1 MHVMF
6 IHPNFPAQFGH
17 IAHHLTTQL
26 GWQSTFITSIDT
38 THLKLPFNHINYKV
52 PEERRLTQTQC
63 EILNLPL
70 NDILT
75 GHAGLHPGRQCNIL
89 RLPFQEMTYKVQDHP
104 QPKTFYNPDTLN
116 VLMDHMAAIY
126 RGMRG
131 VPQIKPDLVVG
142 HMSYGTMLY
151 LRNLYNCPFIG
162 YYEVLP
168 APFWT
173 DGLVLRKDFPPPE
186 GVRLFN
192 ATYHTLTYLHLHNCD
207 AGYTPTHFQY
217 NTCPEELRYKLRVIF
232 DGVDC
237 DFFQRR
243 ELPRPF
249 DFHGRRIEPGTR
261 VVTYVSRGLE
271 SARGFDIF
279 MKAAKKIY
287 QAIPNVVFLIAGS
300 ERTNYGHEQAHIGNC
315 TFKDWVL
322 AQDNYDL
329 SKFHFMGVIPTQDL
343 PVMYS
348 LSDLHIY
355 LTVPYVLSW
364 SMIQAMANAC
374 VILGSATAPV
384 QEAID
389 DGVNGLLAD
398 FYDVDGL
405 AEKAIRVLR
414 DPAAHR
420 PLGAAARQR
429 CLERYEKT
437 LCINQLVRYFK
448 EFEKPKADSIF
459 ATMGS

>member
-17 IAHHLTTQL
+17 IAHHLATQL

-52 PEERRLTQTQC
+52 Y
-63 EILNLPL
+63 
-70 NDILT
+70 D
-75 GHAGLHPGRQCNIL
+75 G
-89 RLPFQEMTYKVQDHP
+89 P

-126 RGMRG
+126 RGLRT

-173 DGLVLRKDFPPPE
+173 DGLNLRKEFPPPE

-192 ATYHTLTYLHLHNCD
+192 ATYHTLTYLHLHACD
-207 AGYTPTHFQY
+207 AGYTPTHYQLG
-217 NTCPEELRYKLRVIF
+217 TCPPELRHKLRVIF

-249 DFHGRRIEPGTR
+249 EFRGRKIEPGTR

-279 MKAAKKIY
+279 MKVAKKIY

-300 ERTNYGHEQAHIGNC
+300 DRTNYGHEQAYIGANK

-322 AQDNYDL
+322 AQDNYDM
-329 SKFHFMGVIPTQDL
+329 SKFHFMGVIPTVDL
-343 PVMYS
+343 PVMYN
-348 LSDLHIY
+348 LSDLHVY

-364 SMIQAMANAC
+364 SMIQAMANEC
-374 VILGSATAPV
+374 VILGSATPPV

-389 DGVNGLLAD
+389 DGVQGLLAD
-398 FYDVDGL
+398 FYDVDAL
-405 AEKAIRVLR
+405 AEKAIKALR
-414 DPAAHR
+414 DPAGHR
-420 PLGAAARQR
+420 PLGVAARKR
-429 CLERYEKT
+429 VLERYEKT

-448 EFEKPKADSIF
+448 EYDKPKVDSIF
-459 ATMGS
+459 AAMSGVRT